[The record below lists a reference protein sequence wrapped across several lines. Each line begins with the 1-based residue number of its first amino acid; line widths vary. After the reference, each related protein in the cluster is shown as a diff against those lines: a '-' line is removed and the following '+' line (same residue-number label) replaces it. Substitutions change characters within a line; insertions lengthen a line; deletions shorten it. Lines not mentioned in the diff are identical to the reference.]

1 MIYPIILKRIMK
13 KTLPFRLWLYFRQGW
28 TTYFAFIFAAINT
41 LTVTY
46 FLAIEN
52 YPFLIQIF
60 PSFILYILTVASIG
74 LPLLV
79 VIGYVHFKKSPAYR
93 SEADISIESNPH
105 ERRMLINSETMLGMT
120 SQLLNLMIKIS
131 EEQKLSESE
140 KKSILKIQDDLSKY
154 MKKQTTATAGT
165 TIFNQNNEK
174 SLK

>member
-1 MIYPIILKRIMK
+1 MK

-28 TTYFAFIFAAINT
+28 TTYFAFVFAAINT

-93 SEADISIESNPH
+93 SEADIAIESNPH

>member
-1 MIYPIILKRIMK
+1 MK

-28 TTYFAFIFAAINT
+28 TTYFAFVFAAINT

-46 FLAIEN
+46 FLAIDN
-52 YPFLIQIF
+52 YPFLTQVF
-60 PSFILYILTVASIG
+60 PSFILYVLTVASIG

-79 VIGYVHFKKSPAYR
+79 VVGYVHFKKSPAYR
-93 SEADISIESNPH
+93 SEADIGIESNPH
-105 ERRMLINSETMLGMT
+105 ERRMLVNSETMLGMT

-154 MKKQTTATAGT
+154 MKKQTTATTGA
-165 TIFNQNNEK
+165 TIFNQDNEK

>member
-1 MIYPIILKRIMK
+1 MK

-28 TTYFAFIFAAINT
+28 TTYFAFVFAAINT

-52 YPFLIQIF
+52 YPFLSQIF
-60 PSFILYILTVASIG
+60 PSFIMYILTVAAIG

-79 VIGYVHFKKSPAYR
+79 VIGYVHYKKSPAYR
-93 SEADISIESNPH
+93 SEADIGIESNPH
-105 ERRMLINSETMLGMT
+105 ERRMLVNSETMLGMT

-154 MKKQTTATAGT
+154 MKKQTTATTGA

>member
-1 MIYPIILKRIMK
+1 MK

-28 TTYFAFIFAAINT
+28 TTYFAFVFAALNT

-52 YPFLIQIF
+52 YPFLSQIF
-60 PSFILYILTVASIG
+60 PSFIMYILTVAAIG

-79 VIGYVHFKKSPAYR
+79 VIGYVHYKKSPAYR
-93 SEADISIESNPH
+93 SEADIGIESNPH

-154 MKKQTTATAGT
+154 MKKQTTATTGA

>member
-1 MIYPIILKRIMK
+1 MK

-93 SEADISIESNPH
+93 SEADVAIESNPH
-105 ERRMLINSETMLGMT
+105 ERRMLVNSETMLGMT

>member
-1 MIYPIILKRIMK
+1 M
-13 KTLPFRLWLYFRQGW
+13 
-28 TTYFAFIFAAINT
+28 
-41 LTVTY
+41 
-46 FLAIEN
+46 
-52 YPFLIQIF
+52 
-60 PSFILYILTVASIG
+60 TVASIG

-79 VIGYVHFKKSPAYR
+79 IIGYVHYQRSPAYR
-93 SEADISIESNPH
+93 SEADISIEANPH

>member
-1 MIYPIILKRIMK
+1 MK

-28 TTYFAFIFAAINT
+28 TTYFAFVFAAINT

-52 YPFLIQIF
+52 YPFLSQIF
-60 PSFILYILTVASIG
+60 PSFIMYILTVAAIG

-79 VIGYVHFKKSPAYR
+79 VIGYVHYKKSPAYR
-93 SEADISIESNPH
+93 SEADIGIESNPH

-140 KKSILKIQDDLSKY
+140 KKSMLKIQDDLSKY
-154 MKKQTTATAGT
+154 MKKQTTATTGA

>member
-1 MIYPIILKRIMK
+1 MK

-28 TTYFAFIFAAINT
+28 TTYFAFVFAAINT

-60 PSFILYILTVASIG
+60 PSFMLYVLTVASIG

-79 VIGYVHFKKSPAYR
+79 VVGYVHFKKSPAYR
-93 SEADISIESNPH
+93 SEADIGIESNPH
-105 ERRMLINSETMLGMT
+105 ERRMLVNSETMLGMT

-154 MKKQTTATAGT
+154 MKKQTTATTGA

>member
-1 MIYPIILKRIMK
+1 MK

-60 PSFILYILTVASIG
+60 PNFMLYVLTVASIG

-93 SEADISIESNPH
+93 SEADIAIESNPH

>member
-1 MIYPIILKRIMK
+1 MRQNLG
-13 KTLPFRLWLYFRQGW
+13 FRSWFYFRTGW
-28 TTYFAFIFAAINT
+28 STYLAFILAAVNT

-52 YPFLIQIF
+52 YPFLSQIF
-60 PSFILYILTVASIG
+60 PSFIMYILTVAAIG

-79 VIGYVHFKKSPAYR
+79 VIGYVHYKKSPAYR
-93 SEADISIESNPH
+93 SEADIGIESNPH

-154 MKKQTTATAGT
+154 MKKQTTATTGA

>member
-1 MIYPIILKRIMK
+1 MK

-28 TTYFAFIFAAINT
+28 TTYFAFVFAAINT

-60 PSFILYILTVASIG
+60 PSFMLYILTVASIG

-79 VIGYVHFKKSPAYR
+79 VVGYVHFKRSPAYR
-93 SEADISIESNPH
+93 SEADIGIESNPH

-154 MKKQTTATAGT
+154 MKKQTTATTGA

>member
-1 MIYPIILKRIMK
+1 MK
-13 KTLPFRLWLYFRQGW
+13 QNLGFRAWYYFRMGW
-28 TTYFAFIFAAINT
+28 GTYFAFVFAAINT

-52 YPFLIQIF
+52 YPFLSQIF
-60 PSFILYILTVASIG
+60 PSFIMYILTVAAIG

-79 VIGYVHFKKSPAYR
+79 VIGYVHYKKSPAYR
-93 SEADISIESNPH
+93 SEADIGIESNPH

-154 MKKQTTATAGT
+154 MKKQTTATTGA

>member
-1 MIYPIILKRIMK
+1 MK

-28 TTYFAFIFAAINT
+28 TTYFAFVFAAINT

-52 YPFLIQIF
+52 YPLLIQIF

-79 VIGYVHFKKSPAYR
+79 VVGYVHFKKSPAYR
-93 SEADISIESNPH
+93 SEADIGIESNPH
-105 ERRMLINSETMLGMT
+105 ERRMLVNSETMLGMT

-154 MKKQTTATAGT
+154 MKKQTTATTGA

>member
-1 MIYPIILKRIMK
+1 M
-13 KTLPFRLWLYFRQGW
+13 
-28 TTYFAFIFAAINT
+28 
-41 LTVTY
+41 
-46 FLAIEN
+46 
-52 YPFLIQIF
+52 
-60 PSFILYILTVASIG
+60 LYILTVASIG
-74 LPLLV
+74 IPLLV
-79 VIGYVHFKKSPAYR
+79 VVGYVHFKKSPAYR
-93 SEADISIESNPH
+93 SEADIGIESNPH

-154 MKKQTTATAGT
+154 MKKQTTATAGS

>member
-1 MIYPIILKRIMK
+1 MK

-28 TTYFAFIFAAINT
+28 TTYFAFVFAAINT

-60 PSFILYILTVASIG
+60 PNFMLYVLTVASIG

-79 VIGYVHFKKSPAYR
+79 VVGYVHFKKSPAYR
-93 SEADISIESNPH
+93 SEADVAIESNPH